1 MMLAEAKQTLFF
13 FFFFLVYLPRH
24 RGRDGLRRDKGEKQ
38 GRQQRRKRVR
48 EEGWDATS
56 SAQPCLRIQK
66 GQTMIY
72 IRAPQ
77 LSGFVLSVSI
87 SHTSRDRA
95 DLSKYNPPFKID
107 LLPTTKTKHTVYAMK
122 SPVKQVIRLLTHTSA
137 ITDEVQKTSPGRE
150 REVFFKEAS
159 HHHANTRTWLR

>member
-1 MMLAEAKQTLFF
+1 MPGFHWNSAADRQAPSGPRPVCVRKTIFVSVTAMHDARRGKADTVF

-24 RGRDGLRRDKGEKQ
+24 RGRDGLRRDEGEKQ

-56 SAQPCLRIQK
+56 SAQSCLRIQK

-95 DLSKYNPPFKID
+95 DLSKYNPPFKTD

-122 SPVKQVIRLLTHTSA
+122 SPV
-137 ITDEVQKTSPGRE
+137 
-150 REVFFKEAS
+150 
-159 HHHANTRTWLR
+159 